1 MTDRLLNDQ
10 LVEQIREA
18 FQKLQHPVEILFF
31 GSKEGCEYCPDTL
44 NLVQEITEISGLLSL
59 KTYDL
64 VDDAEIAG
72 KFKVDKAPGL
82 VLAGKGPVNTGA
94 SLLDAG
100 HGGGDIWDFGVR
112 YAGVPSGYE
121 FSSLIQDII
130 LVSGRD
136 SMLSQETRSFLKEL
150 KEPVLLQ
157 VFVTPT

>member
-18 FQKLQHPVEILFF
+18 FQKLQDPVEILFF
-31 GSKEGCEYCPDTL
+31 GRKEGCEYCPDTL

-64 VDDAEIAG
+64 DEDAEIARQY
-72 KFKVDKAPGL
+72 KVDKSPGL
-82 VLAGKGPVNTGA
+82 VLAGKAPVYAGA
-94 SLLDAG
+94 NSQNS
-100 HGGGDIWDFGVR
+100 GGADREIWDFGVR

-150 KEPVLLQ
+150 TQPVLLQ